1 MEELTPRQREILR
14 LLIEE
19 YTASAAPVGSSSLI
33 RIGQLDCSS
42 ATVRNELAILEELGY
57 VYQPHTSAG
66 RIPTVQGYRYF
77 VERLM
82 EEAELPLPEQRMI
95 QHQFH
100 QIRLDLEQWMRLTAA
115 VLAHTSQTASL
126 VTPPHASKARFKH
139 LELISIHDT
148 LCLLILVL
156 QDSSIHQEMLALSVP
171 IAQEKL
177 STISN
182 KLNALL
188 GNRSLAEIQESTD
201 PALAELSGFEA
212 EVLER
217 VLYRMQQVDRRSVR
231 EIYRD
236 GLLHILRQPEFEEV
250 DKFRQIIQILEQNG
264 VLEEIIGRILQANGV
279 QVIIGGEGLDE
290 PMDDVSMVLSPYGIK
305 EKASGVLGVVGPMR
319 MPYARVI
326 STVRYVARLMNTM
339 VENVYGD

>member
-1 MEELTPRQREILR
+1 MEDLTPRQREILR
-14 LLIEE
+14 LLVEE
-19 YTASAAPVGSSSLI
+19 YTASAAPVGSTSLI
-33 RIGQLDCSS
+33 RLGRLDCSS
-42 ATVRNELAILEELGY
+42 ATVRNELAVLEELGY

-156 QDSSIHQEMLALSVP
+156 QDGSIHQEMLALSVP
-171 IAQEKL
+171 IEQDKL

-201 PALAELSGFEA
+201 PALAELSGLEA

-236 GLLHILRQPEFEEV
+236 GLLHILQQPEFEEV

-264 VLEEIIGRILQANGV
+264 ILEEIVGRILQANGV

-290 PMDDVSMVLSPYGIK
+290 PIDDVSMVLSPYGIR

>member
-14 LLIEE
+14 LLVEE

-33 RIGQLDCSS
+33 RIGRLDCSS

-139 LELISIHDT
+139 LELISINDT

-171 IAQEKL
+171 IEQDKL

-188 GNRSLAEIQESTD
+188 GNRSLAEIQESAD
-201 PALAELSGFEA
+201 PALAELSGLEA

-264 VLEEIIGRILQANGV
+264 ILEEIVGRILQANGV

-319 MPYARVI
+319 MPYARVV
-326 STVRYVARLMNTM
+326 STVRYVARLMDTM

>member
-14 LLIEE
+14 LLVEE

-33 RIGQLDCSS
+33 RIGRLDCSS

-139 LELISIHDT
+139 LELISINDT

-171 IAQEKL
+171 IEQDKL

-188 GNRSLAEIQESTD
+188 GNRSLAEIQESAD
-201 PALAELSGFEA
+201 PALAELNGLEA

-264 VLEEIIGRILQANGV
+264 ILEEIVGRILQANGV

-319 MPYARVI
+319 MPYARVV
-326 STVRYVARLMNTM
+326 STVRYVARLMDTM